1 MENCNFT
8 IPSLHLA
15 PRRDGFLKD
24 VSSIYSVRKSF
35 ISFRQWTK
43 EGHGLVGDFP
53 GWCQEGH
60 KTFCISHLSQSTG
73 QLTNPCSLSKW
84 PSSRSDQHALALG
97 IHIKSLFFQRTH
109 TGFYDCKHSMDSHN
123 TKATRHRVSTSTR
136 WHFAFALCCY
146 SNATCAPI
154 ANPPIVHN

>member
-24 VSSIYSVRKSF
+24 VSSIYSVRKSL

-60 KTFCISHLSQSTG
+60 KTFCISHPSRSTG
-73 QLTNPCSLSKW
+73 QLTNPRSPWKW
-84 PSSRSDQHALALG
+84 PSSRSDQHALALR
-97 IHIKSLFFQRTH
+97 IRIMSLFFPRTH
-109 TGFYDCKHSMDSHN
+109 TGFYDCRLHDIKTTLHPFNGLFSRTTWVS
-123 TKATRHRVSTSTR
+123 RHQKGKPFWILPEQEMMGGSGIS
-136 WHFAFALCCY
+136 
-146 SNATCAPI
+146 
-154 ANPPIVHN
+154 